1 MSAPIFVNCAQT
13 DRIVPEQKFR
23 VTIELAEVASF
34 LFGYFGGN
42 IPNIYASLSQSP
54 YCYVVSEPPI
64 DNQSVLVADV
74 RIRKS
79 TVGSSPLG
87 SVAELVNSLNS
98 LVYFS
103 SSYNVT
109 RVERLTTTSP
119 VLEQR
124 SRVIEEAVSHQA
136 STGLTGTIKDIEHS
150 IGSALGG
157 AKTILIALAVVAGA
171 VALIYVAREVRAARA
186 A

>member
-1 MSAPIFVNCAQT
+1 MSAPIFVNCTQT
-13 DRIVPEQKFR
+13 DRIIPEQKFR
-23 VTIELAEVASF
+23 VTIELAEVAGL
-34 LFGYFGGN
+34 LFGYLGGN

-54 YCYVVSEPPI
+54 WCYVVSEPPI
-64 DNQSVLVADV
+64 DNQKVLVTDI
-74 RIRKS
+74 RISKS

-87 SVAELVNSLNS
+87 SVAELVNSLND

-109 RVERLTTTSP
+109 RLERLTTTSP

-124 SRVIEEAVSHQA
+124 SRVIQEAVTHQA
-136 STGLTGTIKDIEHS
+136 STGLTGTVKNLEHAV
-150 IGSALGG
+150 GNALGG
-157 AKTILIALAVVAGA
+157 AKTIVIALAVVAGA
-171 VALIYVAREVRAARA
+171 IALVYLAKEVRAARA

>member
-1 MSAPIFVNCAQT
+1 MSAPTFVNCTQV

-23 VTIELAEVASF
+23 VTIELADVASF
-34 LFGYFGGN
+34 LFGYLGGN

-54 YCYVVSEPPI
+54 WCYVVSEPPI
-64 DNQSVLVADV
+64 DNQSVLVADI
-74 RIRKS
+74 RISKS

-87 SVAELVNSLNS
+87 SVAELVNSLND

-124 SRVIEEAVSHQA
+124 SRVIQEAVVHQA
-136 STGLTGTIKDIEHS
+136 ASGVTGTVQGLQHA

-157 AKTILIALAVVAGA
+157 AKTVVIVLAVAAGA
-171 VALIYVAREVRAARA
+171 VALVYLAKELRAARTA
-186 A
+186 